1 MNPGTEGEAAF
12 ALPVGVVTLG
22 RTADNEIFCIHKS
35 LSRRHAQIECD
46 GTVVRV
52 RDLGSKNGIFFDG
65 ERVESCELVVGDVF
79 RCGDVPFLVRRTAEP
94 APRPPLTHT
103 LPSPLSL
110 PNLAAAQAKTS
121 RTVRSTSP
129 GSVGEG
135 PSRHESKLF
144 ALLRASELLASGIPA
159 ERLIEEVVALGAQA
173 VEADV
178 AVLLLRGTDGALRP
192 RSAWPSPIPARSP
205 TPYDRR
211 VVAWV
216 LDRGSASFAD
226 VPNDELLGRALPDD
240 EGIRVAMGAPI
251 DTTNARIGVLYA
263 DRRTSAEGFRADD
276 VAFFRVLA
284 NLTAVGLR

>member
-1 MNPGTEGEAAF
+1 MNPGTEGEEAF

-46 GTVVRV
+46 GAVLRV

-65 ERVESCELVVGDVF
+65 ERVESCELVVGDAF

-94 APRPPLTHT
+94 APHPPLAHT
-103 LPSPLSL
+103 LPSPLAL
-110 PNLAAAQAKTS
+110 PNLAAGPTKVS
-121 RTVRSTSP
+121 RTVRSTSHAA
-129 GSVGEG
+129 GAGESS
-135 PSRHESKLF
+135 PRHESKLF
-144 ALLRASELLASGIPA
+144 ALLRASELLASGIPVD
-159 ERLIEEVVALGAQA
+159 RLLDEIVALGAQA

-178 AVLLLRGTDGALRP
+178 AVLLLRGTDGAPRP
-192 RSAWPSPIPARSP
+192 HRAWPSPIPARP
-205 TPYDRR
+205 PYDRR

-226 VPNDELLGRALPDD
+226 VPNDELLGRAPPDD

-251 DTTNARIGVLYA
+251 DTAHARIGMLYA
-263 DRRTSAEGFRADD
+263 DRRSSAEGFRADD